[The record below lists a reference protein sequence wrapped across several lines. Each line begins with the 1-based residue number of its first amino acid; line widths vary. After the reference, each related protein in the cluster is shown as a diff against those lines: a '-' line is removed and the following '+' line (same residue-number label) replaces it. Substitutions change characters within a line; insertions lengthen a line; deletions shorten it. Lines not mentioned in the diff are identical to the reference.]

1 MTYALSADLQTSIYE
16 LLQSDTGVSSLS
28 GDAIYDALPTGT
40 LPETYVVFGGEEVRD
55 RSDQTTQ
62 GALHLITLRVV
73 TQAAGFSQAKA
84 LAGAISTALT
94 DTQIALPHGR
104 VVGQWFDRATAR
116 LLKTGGREIVL
127 RFRIQ
132 VEDSS
137 SL

>member
-1 MTYALSADLQTSIYE
+1 MGAHQSRRSTTMSIMPS
-16 LLQSDTGVSSLS
+16 LVSVST
-28 GDAIYDALPTGT
+28 LPTGT

-94 DTQIALPHGR
+94 DTPITLLHGQ